1 MVFRE
6 DEFYKMMKGRIKQD
20 DSEVNDKICHSLYP
34 KATKRQSFTYSIR
47 YSVFSVREPL
57 IPVSSIRGETSEET
71 KAKMTSLLVQ
81 RKQWCGKG
89 VGRRLGDVKVLM
101 QALRNCD
108 KQNVR
113 NK

>member
-6 DEFYKMMKGRIKQD
+6 NEFYNMMKGRIEQE
-20 DSEVNDKICHSLYP
+20 DSEANGKSCHFLDSR
-34 KATKRQSFTYSIR
+34 ATKKQSFAYSIC
-47 YSVFSVREPL
+47 YSVSSVREPL

-89 VGRRLGDVKVLM
+89 VGRRLGDVNVLM
-101 QALRNCD
+101 QALHNCD